1 MLRFYELPFLKNHTK
16 HIQQNINHLICKIY
30 DIDELLEEMEL
41 RDLFDDIVYD
51 DDDYYN
57 EYDEEEKGV
66 SLGSN
71 GMRIGAKAGFKKKG
85 KLSITTLAKIRLY
98 SNMNDEN
105 KPLWDGRK
113 TGLNANTKPTL
124 AAYKAAYKH
133 VKNLRWGCKFS
144 ANEQGQDPDWK
155 GKDPK
160 DSHGINGDMMTA
172 VKLYTDDSKV
182 ATMIRRL
189 FYNYKQYSEAPLM
202 PAPML
207 HRFREYAGKLY
218 EATHGSK
225 FGDVLK
231 MLYAEQQKGAFL
243 PDAWPARD
251 KRRSRQTYL
260 QKDRLIT
267 WVGMKN
273 VDLNAVG
280 DEQVEQWNP
289 DGQFVWWGP
298 TSTTLEFGTAVN
310 FGGAEGDNGV
320 VFEIAIPIK
329 NIKINFGNRDSGAIA
344 VLMFSGCAEK
354 EVLLWNIPVIWMRP
368 VMINGRWVVPN
379 YEPFYSKLK
388 KVRVRGGPMMP
399 YKMLTDP

>member
-1 MLRFYELPFLKNHTK
+1 
-16 HIQQNINHLICKIY
+16 
-30 DIDELLEEMEL
+30 
-41 RDLFDDIVYD
+41 
-51 DDDYYN
+51 
-57 EYDEEEKGV
+57 
-66 SLGSN
+66 
-71 GMRIGAKAGFKKKG
+71 
-85 KLSITTLAKIRLY
+85 
-98 SNMNDEN
+98 
-105 KPLWDGRK
+105 
-113 TGLNANTKPTL
+113 
-124 AAYKAAYKH
+124 
-133 VKNLRWGCKFS
+133 
-144 ANEQGQDPDWK
+144 
-155 GKDPK
+155 
-160 DSHGINGDMMTA
+160 
-172 VKLYTDDSKV
+172 
-182 ATMIRRL
+182 MIRRL
-189 FYNYKQYSEAPLM
+189 FYNYNHYSAPPLM

-225 FGDVLK
+225 FGDVLQ

-243 PDAWPARD
+243 PHAWPARD

-354 EVLLWNIPVIWMRP
+354 EVLLWNIPVTWMRP
-368 VMINGRWVVPN
+368 VMINGRWVIPN
-379 YEPFYSKLK
+379 YEPFYSKMK
-388 KVRVRGGPMMP
+388 KVRVIGGRPMP